1 MNIHENIKRLRE
13 EQNLTLEEVGK
24 RTGTTKQTI
33 KRYESGEISAIP
45 YDRIISLAKCFKVTP
60 SYLMGWED
68 ENNVVEIEMAD
79 TDAILIS
86 QEKRL
91 KEYFIKLS
99 KLSEEDRNDI
109 MKMIDRLGK

>member
-45 YDRIISLAKCFKVTP
+45 YD
-60 SYLMGWED
+60 
-68 ENNVVEIEMAD
+68 
-79 TDAILIS
+79 
-86 QEKRL
+86 
-91 KEYFIKLS
+91 
-99 KLSEEDRNDI
+99 
-109 MKMIDRLGK
+109 

>member
-1 MNIHENIKRLRE
+1 
-13 EQNLTLEEVGK
+13 
-24 RTGTTKQTI
+24 
-33 KRYESGEISAIP
+33 
-45 YDRIISLAKCFKVTP
+45 
-60 SYLMGWED
+60 MGWED

>member
-1 MNIHENIKRLRE
+1 MTVGERIKQKRLE
-13 EQNLTLEEVGK
+13 LGLTQDE
-24 RTGTTKQTI
+24 
-33 KRYESGEISAIP
+33 
-45 YDRIISLAKCFKVTP
+45 LAKKAGYKSRSSINKIECSRDLPLSKVKKVASLLECSP
-60 SYLMGWED
+60 AYLMGWED
-68 ENNVVEIEMAD
+68 ENNAVEIEMAD